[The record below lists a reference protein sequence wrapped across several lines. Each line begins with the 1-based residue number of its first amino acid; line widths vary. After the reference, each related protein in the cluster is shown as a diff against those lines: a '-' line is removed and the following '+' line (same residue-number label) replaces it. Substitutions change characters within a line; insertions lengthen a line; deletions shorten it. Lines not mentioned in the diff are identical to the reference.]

1 MVDNQHQQITG
12 YRDLPQADID
22 LMNEVKGMETVV
34 AEMLARIERMGGTPR
49 ELAIARHH
57 SEDLF
62 YRAVKA
68 IAKPADPYAAAKA
81 PKVG

>member
-1 MVDNQHQQITG
+1 MVDNQHKKISG
-12 YRDLPQADID
+12 YRDLTQPDID
-22 LMNEVKGMETVV
+22 LVNEVKGLETTV
-34 AEMLARIERMGGTPR
+34 AELLARIERLGGTPR

-68 IAKPADPYAAAKA
+68 IAKPANPYTAT
-81 PKVG
+81 